1 MDISIHLGIV
11 LLQIFII
18 LFFWSIHILLYKK
31 DIAHYKGIN
40 PKNWVFDLFYF
51 TTSTHSTVGYGD
63 IYPDRVASRLTAV
76 FHQLVLVFLAL
87 LTVSSFL
94 SLNLKL

>member
-1 MDISIHLGIV
+1 MDISIHIGLVI
-11 LLQIFII
+11 LQIIII
-18 LFFWSIHILLYKK
+18 LFFWSIHMLLYNE
-31 DIAHYKGIN
+31 DVGHYKGIN

-63 IYPDRVASRLTAV
+63 ITPSKIASRLTAV
-76 FHQLVLVFLAL
+76 FHQLVLIFLAL